1 MIPRFLRR
9 RRSSV
14 PRPPEPS
21 WVRVA
26 WARHQPEAE
35 LIIGLLREAGIPA
48 FARRSGGVDVPDMLA
63 GGTREV
69 LVPAGRALEA
79 HALLDPMETGE
90 DPDEREPD

>member
-1 MIPRFLRR
+1 VISRFLRR
-9 RRSSV
+9 RRPAR
-14 PRPPEPS
+14 PRPPATQ

-35 LIIGLLREAGIPA
+35 FIIGLLRDAGIPA

-69 LVPAGRALEA
+69 LVPGGRALEA
-79 HALLDPMETGE
+79 HAILDPLEPL
-90 DPDEREPD
+90 PDETS

>member
-1 MIPRFLRR
+1 VIARFLRR
-9 RRSSV
+9 RRAGV
-14 PRPPEPS
+14 PKPAEPT
-21 WVRVA
+21 WVRIA

-35 LIIGLLREAGIPA
+35 LIIGLLRNAGIPA

-79 HALLDPMETGE
+79 HALLDPMEASE
-90 DPDEREPD
+90 DPEEDGPA

>member
-1 MIPRFLRR
+1 MIARFLRR
-9 RRSSV
+9 RRASAR
-14 PRPPEPS
+14 RPAEPA

-35 LIIGLLREAGIPA
+35 LIIGLLRNAGIPA
-48 FARRSGGVDVPDMLA
+48 FSRRSGGVDVPDMLA

-79 HALLDPMETGE
+79 HALLDPMEASGDDDQE
-90 DPDEREPD
+90 